1 MLKIAKV
8 KSEKEFYKKY
18 PTEEAFMKAHGKELK
33 KAAMGKAMVYDQ
45 LHQLTD
51 FGNPPIAQYGGAV
64 NPNTGMFNMPMSG
77 QSVSRVDTMA
87 AGYGSAAPP
96 EGFGNVE
103 GGGGADAAGIAG
115 AAIGALPGIISGVQA
130 MEAQTQSINKAY
142 QARELSELNLQAN
155 STREKVKRKYVRPE
169 DMILQPGQ
177 MGNPSG
183 SGTNFL
189 SKNGR
194 MIGGNPTEIQNMY
207 NPGDMYTDLG
217 FEPMGETLK
226 QFKKGGNLPEAEFGD
241 YFQSSG
247 QAQIGSAAGTAI
259 GSLVGGPLGGMV
271 GGLIGTAAGNLL
283 GGARDARELQREKG
297 KAEMNTQQAAFQ
309 QAQQNQFGAYM
320 EQGGKVDVG
329 DEYKWVSHTWQPQT
343 IAKFG
348 EYNVKDLLK
357 PPTDADMLRS
367 GGHLKDEYYTP
378 PSAEAMFTGRPELKP
393 LTMEQG
399 GQMAMGGDLK
409 ILEGG
414 KAETISYNP
423 FLPDGGETVM
433 FKGRSHDNG
442 GIPINFGEN
451 GVEVEGGEPAVKL
464 ENGGEESNM
473 VVFGNMKINK
483 NIADLMGDPKAKGSK
498 FKHYVADIAKNDA
511 KQLKRIDK
519 ATDII
524 NNANNN
530 SAAGQLELI
539 TAKLIKQGA
548 EAYQKINAD
557 RIQEAGIVQ
566 NAILDTASQ
575 LGVKSDKLAEGK
587 LEKEYDPRMM
597 AKFGAKMETA
607 QNGVLSKKPFDPLRG
622 RRLSTVISDKTK
634 FSNPELT
641 SNLMYPGASRI
652 SPGGD
657 QALGDALTFGDPYN
671 QSATS
676 TSLSQYNPITE
687 TANTILSQ
695 TPTSDKRGV
704 KNNKSKG
711 VTKSSKMPTNRGPL
725 DTSIIN
731 LYNPV
736 TLPEAPQ
743 SLNRGTLPLN
753 LQDTVSASEDSSLSF
768 GQRALGSLKSLG
780 KGLEKG
786 IDKYGPTVLSNV
798 APWLR
803 PSNANE
809 ALPPDQL
816 YPEYFALATNQLDPV
831 QAQTFQPMLDTPMD
845 ISLNDQLNAIDSQSR
860 AAIRAAGQNPSAQAM
875 IMAQT
880 LEAKNKV
887 LGEQTRINAANKIQT
902 YDKNRAL
909 LNDAKLKNLQIL
921 DNQYVRQAQARSN
934 TKEQTFN
941 ALSSIAAKTAQ
952 QRAAN
957 RNLAVME
964 NMYNFRF
971 TPGGRAINTNAPAQ
985 FNVPG
990 ASGSQKTTDAKGNDL
1005 LPIYNKKGDI
1015 TGYKVKEARHGSLVK
1030 ALKNL

>member
-1 MLKIAKV
+1 MKDQILKIAKV

-18 PTEEAFMKAHGKELK
+18 PTEEAFMKAHNKELK
-33 KAAMGKAMVYDQ
+33 KAAMGKSMVNKQ

-51 FGNPPIAQYGGAV
+51 FGNPPMFQGGGAV
-64 NPNTGMFNMPMSG
+64 NPSTGMFNMPMMG
-77 QSVSRVDTMA
+77 NSVSQVDTMA
-87 AGYGSAAPP
+87 AGFGSAAPP
-96 EGFGNVE
+96 EGFGNAASAG
-103 GGGGADAAGIAG
+103 GGGGAAAAT
-115 AAIGALPGIISGVQA
+115 ALIGALPGIIGGI
-130 MEAQTQSINKAY
+130 EAIGSQRKAINKAY
-142 QARELSELNLQAN
+142 QARELSELALQAQQ
-155 STREKVKRKYVRPE
+155 TTEKAKRKYVRPE
-169 DMILQPGQ
+169 DMIIQPGQ
-177 MGNPSG
+177 LGNPYG

-189 SKNGR
+189 AKNGR

-226 QFKKGGNLPEAEFGD
+226 QYRQGGDLPVAAFGD

-247 QAQIGSAAGTAI
+247 QAQIGSAVGTAAGTLIA
-259 GSLVGGPLGGMV
+259 GPLGGAI
-271 GGLIGTAAGNLL
+271 GGLIGTVGGNLL
-283 GGARDARELQREKG
+283 GGAKNARELEAEKK
-297 KAEMNTQQAAFQ
+297 KAEMNTQQAAFA

-348 EYNVKDLLK
+348 EYNIKDLLK

-378 PSAEAMFTGRPELKP
+378 PSAEAMFTGRPERKP

-399 GQMAMGGDLK
+399 GQMAMGGDLE

-473 VVFGNMKINK
+473 VVFGNMKINE
-483 NIADLMGDPKAKGSK
+483 NIADLMGDSKAKGKK

-519 ATDII
+519 ATEMI
-524 NNANNN
+524 NSADNN
-530 SAAGQLELI
+530 STAGHLTLL
-539 TAKLIKQGA
+539 TGALMKKGA
-548 EAYQKINAD
+548 ESYQKINAD
-557 RIQEAGIVQ
+557 KIKEAGIVQ

-587 LEKEYDPRMM
+587 LEKEYDKRMM
-597 AKFGAKMETA
+597 AKDGKKLKKAQSGDYEYFGPKEEEFNFSDIGTGGVMSGYD
-607 QNGVLSKKPFDPLRG
+607 QNMNYFDQSGNLVDQSGDLPEIAGVG
-622 RRLSTVISDKTK
+622 
-634 FSNPELT
+634 
-641 SNLMYPGASRI
+641 GAGV
-652 SPGGD
+652 GGD
-657 QALGDALTFGDPYN
+657 GGGDGKFGD
-671 QSATS
+671 
-676 TSLSQYNPITE
+676 
-687 TANTILSQ
+687 IL
-695 TPTSDKRGV
+695 K
-704 KNNKSKG
+704 
-711 VTKSSKMPTNRGPL
+711 
-725 DTSIIN
+725 
-731 LYNPV
+731 
-736 TLPEAPQ
+736 
-743 SLNRGTLPLN
+743 
-753 LQDTVSASEDSSLSF
+753 
-768 GQRALGSLKSLG
+768 
-780 KGLEKG
+780 
-786 IDKYGPTVLSNV
+786 KYGPTLLSTL
-798 APWLR
+798 APFLR
-803 PSNANE
+803 PSNARE
-809 ALPPDQL
+809 DLPPDQL
-816 YPEYFALATNQLDPV
+816 YPEYFALATNQLEPV

-845 ISLNDQLNAIDSQSR
+845 ISLNDQINAIDSQSR
-860 AAIRAAGQNPSAQAM
+860 AAIRAAGQNPAAQAM
-875 IMAQT
+875 IMAQS

-887 LGEQTRINAANKIQT
+887 LGEQTRINAANKMQT

-909 LNDAKLKNLQIL
+909 LNEAQLKNLQIF
-921 DNQYVRQAQARSN
+921 DKQYERQSEAKSR
-934 TKEQTFN
+934 TKELTFN

-971 TPGGRAINTNAPAQ
+971 TPSGRAINTNAPAQ
-985 FNVPG
+985 FNIPG
-990 ASGSQKTTDAKGNDL
+990 AGGSQKSTDAKGNDL

>member
-1 MLKIAKV
+1 MKDQILKIAKV

-103 GGGGADAAGIAG
+103 GGGGVDAAGIAG
-115 AAIGALPGIISGVQA
+115 AAIGALPGIIGGI
-130 MEAQTQSINKAY
+130 EAIGSQRKAINKAY
-142 QARELSELNLQAN
+142 QARELSELALQAQQ
-155 STREKVKRKYVRPE
+155 TTEKAKRRYVRPE
-169 DMILQPGQ
+169 DMIIQPGQ
-177 MGNPSG
+177 IGNPYG

-189 SKNGR
+189 AKNGR

-226 QFKKGGNLPEAEFGD
+226 QYRQGGDLPVAAFGD

-247 QAQIGSAAGTAI
+247 QAQIGSAVGTAA
-259 GSLVGGPLGGMV
+259 GSLIGGPLGGAI
-271 GGLIGTAAGNLL
+271 GGLAGTFFGNLA
-283 GGARDARELQREKG
+283 GGAKQARELEAEKK
-297 KAEMNTQQAAFQ
+297 KAEMNTQQAAFA

-378 PSAEAMFTGRPELKP
+378 PSAEAMFTGRPERKP

-399 GQMAMGGDLK
+399 GQMAMGGDLE

-464 ENGGEESNM
+464 KDGGKDNNM

-483 NIADLMGDPKAKGSK
+483 NIADLMGDPKAKGRK

-519 ATDII
+519 ANEMI
-524 NNANNN
+524 NSADNN
-530 SAAGQLELI
+530 SAAGHLTLL
-539 TAKLIKQGA
+539 TGALMKKGA
-548 EAYQKINAD
+548 ESYQKINAD
-557 RIQEAGIVQ
+557 LIQEAGIVQ

-587 LEKEYDPRMM
+587 LEKEYDKRMM
-597 AKFGAKMETA
+597 AKDGKKLKKA
-607 QNGVLSKKPFDPLRG
+607 QSGDYEYLVPKEEEFSFSDIDTGNVIDQSVDLSGEGDIAGV
-622 RRLSTVISDKTK
+622 
-634 FSNPELT
+634 EE
-641 SNLMYPGASRI
+641 
-652 SPGGD
+652 GGGGFKNI
-657 QALGDALTFGDPYN
+657 L
-671 QSATS
+671 
-676 TSLSQYNPITE
+676 
-687 TANTILSQ
+687 NT
-695 TPTSDKRGV
+695 
-704 KNNKSKG
+704 
-711 VTKSSKMPTNRGPL
+711 
-725 DTSIIN
+725 
-731 LYNPV
+731 
-736 TLPEAPQ
+736 
-743 SLNRGTLPLN
+743 
-753 LQDTVSASEDSSLSF
+753 
-768 GQRALGSLKSLG
+768 LG
-780 KGLEKG
+780 KGLEK
-786 IDKYGPTVLSNV
+786 YGPSILSNI
-798 APWLR
+798 APFLR

-809 ALPPDQL
+809 DLPPDQL
-816 YPEYFALATNQLDPV
+816 YPEYFALATNQVEPV

-845 ISLNDQLNAIDSQSR
+845 ISLNDQLSAIDSQSR
-860 AAIRAAGQNPSAQAM
+860 AAIRAAGQNPAAQSM
-875 IMAQT
+875 IMAQS

-887 LGEQTRINAANKIQT
+887 LGEQARINAANKMQT

-909 LNDAKLKNLQIL
+909 LNDAQLKNLQIL
-921 DNQYVRQAQARSN
+921 DQQYVRQSQARSN
-934 TKEQTFN
+934 TRAQTQA

-957 RNLAVME
+957 RKLGVME

-971 TPGGRAINTNAPAQ
+971 TPSGRAINMNAPAQ
-985 FNVPG
+985 FNM
-990 ASGSQKTTDAKGNDL
+990 SGSSTGTSQSGITTDASGNTL
-1005 LPIYNKKGDI
+1005 YPIYNPK
-1015 TGYKVKEARHGSLVK
+1015 TGKVKGYSVAQGSSSGPSMDELDEAFQKNGGKTSKKKARNSSIVK

>member
-1 MLKIAKV
+1 MKDQILKIAKV

-87 AGYGSAAPP
+87 AGYGSAPPP

-103 GGGGADAAGIAG
+103 GGGGFDAMG
-115 AAIGALPGIISGVQA
+115 AATAAVGALPGIIAGVEAIGAQKKAKKKAEQATQLSGLA
-130 MEAQTQSINKAY
+130 
-142 QARELSELNLQAN
+142 LQAS

-169 DMILQPGQ
+169 DALVQPGQ
-177 MGNPSG
+177 LGNPYG

-226 QFKKGGNLPEAEFGD
+226 QFKEGGNLPEAEFGE

-259 GSLVGGPLGGMV
+259 GSLVGGPLGGAI
-271 GGLIGTAAGNLL
+271 GGLIGTAAGNLF
-283 GGARDARELQREKG
+283 GGAKQARELQAEKDR
-297 KAEMNTQQAAFQ
+297 AAMNTQQAAYQ
-309 QAQQNQFGAYM
+309 QTMQNQFGAYL

-343 IAKFG
+343 ITKFG

-399 GQMAMGGDLK
+399 GQMAMGGDLQ

-483 NIADLMGDPKAKGSK
+483 NIADLMGDSKAKGKK

-519 ATDII
+519 ANEMI
-524 NNANNN
+524 NSADNN
-530 SAAGQLELI
+530 SAAGHLTLI
-539 TAKLIKQGA
+539 TGALMKKGA
-548 EAYQKINAD
+548 ENYQKINAD
-557 RIQEAGIVQ
+557 KIQEAGIVQ

-587 LEKEYDPRMM
+587 LEKEYDKRMM
-597 AKFGAKMETA
+597 AKYGKKLKKA
-607 QNGVLSKKPFDPLRG
+607 QNGDEYEYFDPRDNYLEE
-622 RRLSTVISDKTK
+622 V
-634 FSNPELT
+634 
-641 SNLMYPGASRI
+641 
-652 SPGGD
+652 
-657 QALGDALTFGDPYN
+657 
-671 QSATS
+671 
-676 TSLSQYNPITE
+676 
-687 TANTILSQ
+687 NT
-695 TPTSDKRGV
+695 
-704 KNNKSKG
+704 
-711 VTKSSKMPTNRGPL
+711 
-725 DTSIIN
+725 
-731 LYNPV
+731 
-736 TLPEAPQ
+736 PQ
-743 SLNRGTLPLN
+743 NTG
-753 LQDTVSASEDSSLSF
+753 TVSSSVITPIPGMYQLPMSRNSVSQFDTMSAGYGSTAPSEVFGNAVAAGGLSDESSGF
-768 GQRALGSLKSLG
+768 GQTLKSIGGFLG
-780 KGLEKG
+780 KGLEK
-786 IDKYGPTVLSNV
+786 YGPAILSNV
-798 APWLR
+798 APFLR

-809 ALPPDQL
+809 DLPPDQL
-816 YPEYFALATNQLDPV
+816 YPEYFALATNQLEPV

-860 AAIRAAGQNPSAQAM
+860 AAIRAVGQNPAAQAM
-875 IMAQT
+875 IMSQS

-887 LGEQTRINAANKIQT
+887 LGEQARINAANKMQT
-902 YDKNRAL
+902 YDKNRAI

-921 DNQYVRQAQARSN
+921 DQQYRDQAKARSN
-934 TKEQTFN
+934 TKEQAFN

-957 RNLAVME
+957 RNLAIME

-971 TPGGRAINTNAPAQ
+971 TPSGRAINVNAPAQ
-985 FNVPG
+985 FNIPG

>member
-1 MLKIAKV
+1 MKDQILKIAKV

-18 PTEEAFMKAHGKELK
+18 PTEEAFMKVHGKELK
-33 KAAMGKAMVYDQ
+33 KAAMGKSMVNKQ

-51 FGNPPIAQYGGAV
+51 FGNPPKFQGGGSANGNVLNLMGWGNAQPAVQPATYNSWTGLVGGSQNAA
-64 NPNTGMFNMPMSG
+64 G
-77 QSVSRVDTMA
+77 QEVVTKAATDAAFGEGGLPEGAGGGGMA
-87 AGYGSAAPP
+87 AGVAT
-96 EGFGNVE
+96 
-103 GGGGADAAGIAG
+103 
-115 AAIGALPGIISGVQA
+115 AAIGALPGIIGGI
-130 MEAQTQSINKAY
+130 EAIGSQRKAINKAY
-142 QARELSELNLQAN
+142 QARELSELALQAG

-169 DMILQPGQ
+169 DNIVQPGQ
-177 MGNPSG
+177 LGNPYG

-189 SKNGR
+189 AENGR

-226 QFKKGGNLPEAEFGD
+226 QFKKGGNLPEAAFGD

-259 GSLVGGPLGGMV
+259 GSIVGGPLGGAI
-271 GGLIGTAAGNLL
+271 GGLIGTVGGNLL
-283 GGARDARELQREKG
+283 GGAKNARELEAEKK

-357 PPTDADMLRS
+357 PPHDADMLRS

-378 PSAEAMFTGRPELKP
+378 PSAEALFTGRPERKP
-393 LTMEQG
+393 LTMQHG
-399 GQMAMGGDLK
+399 GQMAMGGDLE
-409 ILEGG
+409 IIEGG

-464 ENGGEESNM
+464 KDGGKDNNM
-473 VVFGNMKINK
+473 VVFGNMKIDK
-483 NIADLMGDPKAKGSK
+483 NIADLMGDPKAKGRK

-511 KQLKRIDK
+511 KQLKISEK
-519 ATDII
+519 ANEKII
-524 NNANNN
+524 NADNN
-530 SAAGQLELI
+530 STAGHLQLI
-539 TAKLIKQGA
+539 TNELIKQGA
-548 EAYQKINAD
+548 EEYQKINAKK
-557 RIQEAGIVQ
+557 IQEAGIVQ

-587 LEKEYDPRMM
+587 LEKEYDKRMM
-597 AKFGAKMETA
+597 AKDGKKLKKA
-607 QNGVLSKKPFDPLRG
+607 QNGEYEYFDPKNNYLEEE
-622 RRLSTVISDKTK
+622 I
-634 FSNPELT
+634 NT
-641 SNLMYPGASRI
+641 SQNTGGVMSGYDQNMNYFDQSGNLVDQSGDLPKAVGVAGVE
-652 SPGGD
+652 GGGFG
-657 QALGDALTFGDPYN
+657 QAL
-671 QSATS
+671 
-676 TSLSQYNPITE
+676 
-687 TANTILSQ
+687 
-695 TPTSDKRGV
+695 
-704 KNNKSKG
+704 KS
-711 VTKSSKMPTNRGPL
+711 
-725 DTSIIN
+725 
-731 LYNPV
+731 
-736 TLPEAPQ
+736 
-743 SLNRGTLPLN
+743 
-753 LQDTVSASEDSSLSF
+753 
-768 GQRALGSLKSLG
+768 LGSTLG
-780 KGLEKG
+780 KGLEK
-786 IDKYGPTVLSNV
+786 YGPSILSNI
-798 APWLR
+798 APFLR

-809 ALPPDQL
+809 ELSPDQL
-816 YPEYFALATNQLDPV
+816 YPEYFALATNQLEPV

-845 ISLNDQLNAIDSQSR
+845 ISFNDQINAIDAQSR
-860 AAIRAAGQNPSAQAM
+860 AAIRAAGSNPAAQAM
-875 IMAQT
+875 IMAQA
-880 LEAKNKV
+880 LEAKNQV
-887 LGEQTRINAANKIQT
+887 FGNRDRINTTNKMQIF
-902 YDKNRAL
+902 DKNRAM
-909 LNDAKLKNLQIL
+909 LNDAQLKNLQIL

-934 TKEQTFN
+934 TKEQALS

-957 RNLAVME
+957 RQLAVME

-971 TPGGRAINTNAPAQ
+971 TPSGRAINMNAPAQ
-985 FNVPG
+985 FNIPG
-990 ASGSQKTTDAKGNDL
+990 AGGSQKSTDAKGNDL

>member
-1 MLKIAKV
+1 MKDQILKIAKV
-8 KSEKEFYKKY
+8 KSEKEFYKKF
-18 PTEEAFMKAHGKELK
+18 PTEEAFMKVHGKQLK

-51 FGNPPIAQYGGAV
+51 FGNPPKFQGGGSANGNVLNLMGWGNAQPAVQPATYSNWTGLVGGSQNAA
-64 NPNTGMFNMPMSG
+64 G
-77 QSVSRVDTMA
+77 QEVVTKAATDAAFGEGGLPEGAGGGGMA
-87 AGYGSAAPP
+87 AGAAT
-96 EGFGNVE
+96 
-103 GGGGADAAGIAG
+103 
-115 AAIGALPGIISGVQA
+115 AAIGALPGIIGGI
-130 MEAQTQSINKAY
+130 EAIGSQRKAINKAY
-142 QARELSELNLQAN
+142 QARELSELALQAS

-169 DMILQPGQ
+169 DYIAQPGQ
-177 MGNPSG
+177 LGNPYG

-226 QFKKGGNLPEAEFGD
+226 QFKKGGNLPEAAFGD

-247 QAQIGSAAGTAI
+247 QAQIGSAVGTAA
-259 GSLVGGPLGGMV
+259 GSLIGGPLGGAI
-271 GGLIGTAAGNLL
+271 GGLIGTVGGNLL
-283 GGARDARELQREKG
+283 GGAKNARELEAEKK

-348 EYNVKDLLK
+348 EYNIKDLLK

-378 PSAEAMFTGRPELKP
+378 PSAEAMFTGRPERKP

-399 GQMAMGGDLK
+399 GQMAMGGDLE

-473 VVFGNMKINK
+473 VVFGNMKIDK
-483 NIADLMGDPKAKGSK
+483 NIADLMGDSKAKGKK

-519 ATDII
+519 ATEMI
-524 NNANNN
+524 NSADNN
-530 SAAGQLELI
+530 STAGHLTLL
-539 TAKLIKQGA
+539 TGALMKKGA
-548 EAYQKINAD
+548 ESYQKINAD
-557 RIQEAGIVQ
+557 KIKEAGIVQ

-587 LEKEYDPRMM
+587 LEKEYDKRMM
-597 AKFGAKMETA
+597 AKHGKKLKKA
-607 QNGVLSKKPFDPLRG
+607 QNGEYEYFDPKNNYLEEE
-622 RRLSTVISDKTK
+622 I
-634 FSNPELT
+634 NT
-641 SNLMYPGASRI
+641 SQNTGGVMSGYDQNMNYFDQSGNLVDQSGDLPGVVEIAGV
-652 SPGGD
+652 GGD
-657 QALGDALTFGDPYN
+657 GGEGGGFGQAL
-671 QSATS
+671 
-676 TSLSQYNPITE
+676 
-687 TANTILSQ
+687 
-695 TPTSDKRGV
+695 
-704 KNNKSKG
+704 KS
-711 VTKSSKMPTNRGPL
+711 
-725 DTSIIN
+725 
-731 LYNPV
+731 
-736 TLPEAPQ
+736 
-743 SLNRGTLPLN
+743 
-753 LQDTVSASEDSSLSF
+753 
-768 GQRALGSLKSLG
+768 LGSTLG
-780 KGLEKG
+780 KGLEK
-786 IDKYGPTVLSNV
+786 YGPTLLSNL
-798 APWLR
+798 APFLR
-803 PSNANE
+803 PSNARE
-809 ALPPDQL
+809 ELSPDQL
-816 YPEYFALATNQLDPV
+816 YPEYFALATNQLEPV

-860 AAIRAAGQNPSAQAM
+860 AAIRAAGQNPAAQAM
-875 IMAQT
+875 IMAQS

-887 LGEQTRINAANKIQT
+887 LGEQTRINAANKMQT
-902 YDKNRAL
+902 YDKNRAM
-909 LNDAKLKNLQIL
+909 LNDAQLKNLQIL
-921 DNQYVRQAQARSN
+921 DNQYVNQAKARSN
-934 TKEQTFN
+934 TREQAFN

-957 RNLAVME
+957 RQLAVME

-971 TPGGRAINTNAPAQ
+971 TPSGRAINMNAPAQ
-985 FNVPG
+985 FNIPG
-990 ASGSQKTTDAKGNDL
+990 AGGSQKSTDAKGNDL

>member
-1 MLKIAKV
+1 MKDQILKIAKV

-64 NPNTGMFNMPMSG
+64 NPNTGMFTTPMMG
-77 QSVSRVDTMA
+77 NSVSQVDTMA

-96 EGFGNVE
+96 EGFGNAAE
-103 GGGGADAAGIAG
+103 GAGGGAAAAGM
-115 AAIGALPGIISGVQA
+115 AALGALPGIIGGIETIGSQRKA
-130 MEAQTQSINKAY
+130 INKAY
-142 QARELSELNLQAN
+142 QARELSELVLQAN
-155 STREKVKRKYVRPE
+155 STREKAKRKYVRPE
-169 DMILQPGQ
+169 DNIAQPGQ
-177 MGNPSG
+177 LGNPYG

-226 QFKKGGNLPEAEFGD
+226 QFKKGGDLPEAAFGD

-247 QAQIGSAAGTAI
+247 QAQIGSAVGTAAGTLIA
-259 GSLVGGPLGGMV
+259 GPLGGMV
-271 GGLIGTAAGNLL
+271 GGLIGTVGGNLL
-283 GGARDARELQREKG
+283 GGAKQARELEAEKK

-393 LTMEQG
+393 LTMKHG
-399 GQMAMGGDLK
+399 GQMAMGGDLEV
-409 ILEGG
+409 IEGG

-433 FKGRSHDNG
+433 FKGRSHDDG

-464 ENGGEESNM
+464 KDGGKENNM
-473 VVFGNMKINK
+473 VVFGNIKINK
-483 NIADLMGDPKAKGSK
+483 NIADLMGDPKAKGKK

-519 ATDII
+519 ALDII
-524 NNANNN
+524 ENSNNN
-530 SAAGQLELI
+530 SKFGQLGMQ
-539 TAKLIKQGA
+539 TGKLIKEGA
-548 EAYQKINAD
+548 EAYQKMNAEN
-557 RIQEAGIVQ
+557 IQEAGIVQ

-575 LGVKSDKLAEGK
+575 LGVKSDELAQGK
-587 LEKEYDPRMM
+587 LVKEKDPRMM
-597 AKFGAKMETA
+597 AKDGKKLKKA
-607 QNGVLSKKPFDPLRG
+607 QSGDYEYLGPKEEEFNFSDIGTGGVTSGYDQNMNYFDQSG
-622 RRLSTVISDKTK
+622 
-634 FSNPELT
+634 
-641 SNLMYPGASRI
+641 NLVDQSGDLPGAV
-652 SPGGD
+652 GV
-657 QALGDALTFGDPYN
+657 A
-671 QSATS
+671 
-676 TSLSQYNPITE
+676 
-687 TANTILSQ
+687 
-695 TPTSDKRGV
+695 GV
-704 KNNKSKG
+704 KGGGFGN
-711 VTKSSKMPTNRGPL
+711 
-725 DTSIIN
+725 I
-731 LYNPV
+731 
-736 TLPEAPQ
+736 
-743 SLNRGTLPLN
+743 LNT
-753 LQDTVSASEDSSLSF
+753 
-768 GQRALGSLKSLG
+768 LG
-780 KGLEKG
+780 KGLEK
-786 IDKYGPTVLSNV
+786 YGPSILSNI
-798 APWLR
+798 APFLR
-803 PSNANE
+803 PSNARE
-809 ALPPDQL
+809 DLPPDQL
-816 YPEYFALATNQLDPV
+816 YPEYFALATNQLEPV

-860 AAIRAAGQNPSAQAM
+860 AAIRAAGQNPAAQAM
-875 IMAQT
+875 IMAQS

-887 LGEQTRINAANKIQT
+887 LGEQTRINAANKMQT
-902 YDKNRAL
+902 YDKNRAM
-909 LNDAKLKNLQIL
+909 LNDAQLKNLQIL

-934 TKEQTFN
+934 TKEQTLS

-957 RNLAVME
+957 RQLAVME

-971 TPGGRAINTNAPAQ
+971 TPSGRAINTNAPAQ
-985 FNVPG
+985 FNIPG
-990 ASGSQKTTDAKGNDL
+990 AGGSQKATDAKGNDL
-1005 LPIYNKKGDI
+1005 LPIYNKKGDV
-1015 TGYKVKEARHGSLVK
+1015 TGYKVKEARNGSIVN